1 MKFCTFASSSSGNCS
16 FLTEGETKILID
28 AGISMRR
35 IKTSLTALDYS
46 IDGLDGIF
54 ITHDH
59 SDHISALKMLLKY
72 YDIPIFAT
80 WDTYL
85 GIIRHYPEATGR
97 VSILKPGEA
106 MNLGEMEILPF
117 STPHDAPGSVGYKI
131 SAKGRSFAL
140 VTDIG
145 FCSTNVLNAVQG
157 ANTVV
162 LEANHDVAM
171 LMNGPYPY
179 YLRER
184 ILSKYGHLS
193 NCDSGHFAA
202 ALAESGTKRIILA
215 HLSEKNNTPEL
226 AECEVSKAL
235 TGMDVELLVAPA
247 KEMGEVYII

>member
-16 FLTEGETKILID
+16 FLTHEGTMILID

-35 IKTSLTALDYS
+35 IKTSLASLDHT
-46 IDGLDGIF
+46 IDELNGIF

-72 YDIPIFAT
+72 YDIPIYAT

-85 GIIRHYPEATGR
+85 GIIRHYPEATDR
-97 VSILKPGEA
+97 VSIIRAGEA

-117 STPHDAPGSVGYKI
+117 ATPHDAPGSVGYKVN
-131 SAKGRSFAL
+131 ADGKSFAL

-157 ANTVV
+157 ADTVV

-193 NCDSGHFAA
+193 NSDSGHFAA
-202 ALAESGTKRIILA
+202 ALAESGTKRIILG
-215 HLSEKNNTPEL
+215 HLSEKNNTPGL
-226 AECEVSKAL
+226 AKLEVSRAL
-235 TGMDVELLVAPA
+235 EGMDVELTVAPA

>member
-1 MKFCTFASSSSGNCS
+1 MKFCTFASGSSGNCS
-16 FLTEGETKILID
+16 FLTQGETKILID

-35 IKTSLTALDYS
+35 IKTSLATLDHI
-46 IDGLDGIF
+46 IDELNGIF

-72 YDIPIFAT
+72 YEIPIYAT

-85 GIIRHYPEATGR
+85 GIIRYYPEATGR
-97 VSILKPGEA
+97 INILKAGES
-106 MNLGEMEILPF
+106 MTLGEMEILPF
-117 STPHDAPGSVGYKI
+117 ATPHDAPGSVGYRVNAGDK
-131 SAKGRSFAL
+131 SFAL

-145 FCSTNVLNAVQG
+145 FCSSNVLNAVQG
-157 ANTVV
+157 SDTVV

-193 NCDSGHFAA
+193 NCDCGHFAVS
-202 ALAESGTKRIILA
+202 LAESGTQRIILA
-215 HLSEKNNTPEL
+215 HLSDKNNTPEL
-226 AECEVSKAL
+226 AKHEVSRAL
-235 TGMDVELLVAPA
+235 AGMDVELLVAPA